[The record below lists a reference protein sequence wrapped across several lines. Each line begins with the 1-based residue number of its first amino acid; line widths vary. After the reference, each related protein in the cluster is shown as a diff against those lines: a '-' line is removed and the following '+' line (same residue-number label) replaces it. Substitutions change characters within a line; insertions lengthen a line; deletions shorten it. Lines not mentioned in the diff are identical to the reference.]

1 MTQHV
6 LAIGRSEMQ
15 PSKELHQVRIE
26 SADAD
31 LVDRRL
37 CRFLHDLVDLGP
49 SLADHLL
56 DPRGMEAPVHKKSL
70 ERALRYFAAN
80 GVETGYDDR
89 IGSVVDDQVHACE
102 SFLSS
107 DV

>member
-37 CRFLHDLVDLGP
+37 CRFLHDLVDLAP

-56 DPRGMEAPVHKKSL
+56 DPRGMDAPVHEQPL
-70 ERALRYFAAN
+70 ARAPRGLAAT
-80 GVETGYDDR
+80 GGETQAADR
-89 IGSVVDDQVHACE
+89 RGGRVDDPISA
-102 SFLSS
+102 
-107 DV
+107 